1 MFLLATSF
9 LYAEKVEVSDAMQVA
24 RNFYS
29 QTSNKP
35 VAASLAYV
43 VRNTDATNGVALQ
56 EPLYYIF
63 NMAENKGFVIVSAES
78 LTRPV
83 IGYNT
88 QGKFVLEKAPS
99 VITSWLEKY
108 AKQIAY
114 VKANRTV
121 TTTAIST
128 QWNNYLNNVTSTS
141 KQLRAGGAVGP
152 LLTTTWDQDLYY
164 NALCPA
170 DANSPNGY
178 GGNVPTGCG
187 ATAMSQIMRYWSYP
201 AQGTGSHSYTSN
213 YGTLSANFGATTYN
227 WANMPN
233 SLTSP
238 NNDVATIMY
247 QCGVAV
253 EMTYQYNESL
263 SYILNSGGVP
273 ASCQDAYTTYFGY
286 DAAKIQGLV
295 RANYAETDWKNLI
308 LADLAAGRPIQYAG
322 SGSDGGHTWVLD
334 GADGSGNFH
343 LNWGWSGTDN
353 GYYSIDAL
361 DPAPQPNGNYDNNE
375 SMLTGIQPTNI
386 TPNTSSID
394 LYAGITVTPDPIQ
407 FNTPFTVFTNLFNN
421 GTTSFNGEYCAAL
434 FDASGNFI
442 RYIGPIL
449 STNGNA
455 LLAGNYYT
463 GGLTFSDSSTITLT
477 APGNYTIGIY
487 YLPDG
492 TSNWLQAGAGGYT
505 NPIDITIQGPSNS
518 IIDLYSDIVASPST
532 FIQGQAAAVTVNLI
546 NNGSTTYLGTYEAV
560 LLDLSGNLVESLG
573 TYTESVGLP
582 AGDIYT
588 PALTFNSN
596 SITAPEGEY
605 ILAIG
610 EEQSGTS
617 NYYYCGGQTYS
628 NPILIDVVNSG
639 FSTAVQQVSATSVKV
654 YPNPARDF
662 ITIDAG
668 NANGNY
674 TLKISDAI
682 GQVISESQGDLN
694 GQKIS
699 CNVNSWATGV
709 YNIQLKTEAGLVN
722 TKFVIK

>member
-1 MFLLATSF
+1 MFLFITSASF
-9 LYAEKVEVSDAMQVA
+9 AGKVEVNYAMQVA
-24 RNFYS
+24 ANFYNQNVGKS
-29 QTSNKP
+29 VTLN
-35 VAASLAYV
+35 LAYEV
-43 VRNTDATNGVALQ
+43 LNKDAGNGINFN

-63 NMAENKGFVIVSAES
+63 NAAGNKGFVIVSAED
-78 LTRPV
+78 LTKP
-83 IGYNT
+83 IIAYNT
-88 QGKFVLEKAPS
+88 TGGFKMENAPP
-99 VITSWLEKY
+99 VITSWLDKY
-108 AKQIAY
+108 SKQIAY
-114 VKANRTV
+114 VKANRATTSPSV
-121 TTTAIST
+121 TT
-128 QWNNYLNNVTSTS
+128 QWNNYYNNIRVTS
-141 KQLRAGGAVGP
+141 KQLRSGGATGP

-201 AQGTGSHSYTSN
+201 AQGTGSHSYVSN

-233 SLTSP
+233 SLTSA

-273 ASCQDAYTTYFGY
+273 ASCQTAYTTYFGY
-286 DAAKIQGLV
+286 DPNTLQGLA
-295 RANYAETDWKNLI
+295 RADYAENNWKAFIQNEL
-308 LADLAAGRPIQYAG
+308 DSGRPVQYAG

-334 GADGSGNFH
+334 GSDVNGNFH

-361 DPAPQPNGNYDNNE
+361 DPAPDPNGNFDNNE
-375 SMLTGIQPTNI
+375 SMLIGIQPLNI
-386 TPNTSSID
+386 TPNASDIE
-394 LYAGITVTPDPIQ
+394 LYAPITVNPDPIP
-407 FNTPFTVFTNLFNN
+407 FNTVFTVSTNLVNDGN
-421 GTTSFNGEYCAAL
+421 SGFNGEYCAAL
-434 FDASGNFI
+434 FDASGNFV

-487 YLPDG
+487 YLPSG
-492 TSNWLQAGAGGYT
+492 SNNWLQAGSTNYT
-505 NPIDITIQGPSNS
+505 NPVSVTINGPSNS
-518 IIDLYSDIVASPST
+518 NISLYSNISPSPAT
-532 FIQGQAAAVTVNLI
+532 FFQGQPASVTVNLI

-560 LLDLSGNLVESLG
+560 LLDLSGNLVQSLG

-582 AGDIYT
+582 AGDIYN
-588 PALTFNSN
+588 PSLTFNSN
-596 SITAPEGEY
+596 SITVPEGEY

-610 EEQSGTS
+610 EEESGTS

-639 FSTAVQQVSATSVKV
+639 FSTAVQQVATTSIKI

-668 NANGNY
+668 NNNGNF
-674 TLKISDAI
+674 TLKIFDAI
-682 GQVISESQGDLN
+682 GQVISETQGDLN

-699 CNVNSWATGV
+699 INVNSWAVGV

-722 TKFVIK
+722 TKFVVK